1 MLRIEALWVDDEVL
15 DKIEVKHGLQF
26 MDIEEAL
33 VYSKERCFHKVG
45 GGQIRAL
52 LKTSSG
58 RYVVVF
64 LSPFE
69 KGDWKVN
76 SAREMTTNR
85 EAPFQIVQKGV
96 KYG

>member
-52 LKTSSG
+52 FKTSSG
-58 RYVVVF
+58 QYVVAF
-64 LSPFE
+64 LSPLGG
-69 KGDWKVN
+69 GDWRLN
-76 SAREMTTNR
+76 SARPMTPKER
-85 EAPFQIVQKGV
+85 RSFKLSKKG
-96 KYG
+96 